1 MSENKLEKDGRD
13 RKKQTK
19 DEQLDM
25 GKGRDKWRQSI
36 RALCTTGHEDD
47 R

>member
-1 MSENKLEKDGRD
+1 MSENKDGRD

-19 DEQLDM
+19 DEQLDK
-25 GKGRDKWRQSI
+25 GKDRDKWSQCI
-36 RALCTTGHEDD
+36 RALCTTRHEDD